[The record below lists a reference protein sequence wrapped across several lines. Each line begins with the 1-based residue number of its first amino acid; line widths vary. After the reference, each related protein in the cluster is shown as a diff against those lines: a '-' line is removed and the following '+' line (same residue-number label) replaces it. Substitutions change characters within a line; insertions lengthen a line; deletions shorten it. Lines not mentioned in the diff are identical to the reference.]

1 MAVLLQT
8 HAAFADER
16 HALSVPAAPADQA
29 LKELSRQTGYPVIFR
44 TSEVTDVRTNAV
56 DGEFTIRHAL
66 DVMFEGTR
74 LVGGLSLEEVVTVS
88 SREKQTSH
96 QQESTVSNNS
106 KTKSF
111 LARAAAPITALATAL
126 LSFSVAA
133 EPEAGDEQAMQAEA
147 DGKRDQEDRKQEEA
161 VFVVGTRLIN
171 GDPSARVLVID
182 VEEIKARGVTTV
194 EEIVRSIPHNFS
206 TINSFNNLDFGN
218 VLDVNLGPFAL
229 GTSTANLR
237 GFGSGN
243 TLVLVNGKR
252 IAGASGVED
261 LFANIRHI
269 PAGAIERVE
278 VHLDGGSAVFGSE
291 AVAGVIN
298 IVLRKDHVG
307 VQVAAR
313 TEASSTGGDQRRV
326 SAHGGYG
333 WGSGNATLT
342 ASFTEG
348 DPVSNVEAGWT
359 SRDNSA
365 RYGGDPDYDFI
376 SPGSCDTR
384 SGRVGLS
391 RWSTNLILPPGND
404 GRNAQ
409 PEDFREVAR
418 EDCLDIVRRDAGGL
432 TEDTSITLN
441 LYQDIGDKLS
451 LSAEYLETLAK
462 TESRLTTFGFQ
473 PILVPESNAFNNFG
487 QAVYV
492 EYTADTEAE
501 LGLISPSYQTDETE
515 QLRYMAGFE
524 YKFSD
529 KVLLKVDYSKGE
541 SQTRADQFMFAPPGR
556 STPPGLTDRLDALLA
571 SDDPN
576 VAVNLFGDGAGQN
589 PTIAEFFNAI
599 AQDHDQSHLQSVEG
613 YVAFDTIEVPAGP
626 VGVVLGSERRR
637 EWLATD
643 LDEAVEDR
651 YLPTGLTSPTREF
664 STVFGEVKVP
674 LVAKSDI
681 PGLRDLTLTAQVHYD
696 EYSTEGAV
704 GTNDDESL
712 NIQQVTFD
720 NVSTRIGLAWALS
733 DNLAVRLS
741 RSEAFR
747 PPVFSELFTT
757 YSSSEFSNYVHDP
770 LAEGIWVPGIN
781 TFSSNPDLKP
791 ESSVNTTVS
800 VEWSPAAIEGLRVDF
815 AYSEIDY
822 EDRIAASFE
831 LSQLLPVE
839 IFANLP
845 GYFRRA
851 EDGTLIERIYKSIN
865 ISRRVNKVVD
875 VNVLYSFTT
884 DWGTLQP
891 EFMYHRVLSMFDQAA
906 PGSGKFDF
914 VGESVGIARAKVW
927 GRLHWRN
934 GPYVGDLT
942 VNYSPGY
949 INNEF
954 ENYVFREL
962 PNEDVD
968 ARWTVD
974 LTGTYRMDNGL
985 TVRAGGRNILDADFP
1000 YMLSTSGAPWDAR
1013 RVDLRKR
1020 VLFLEVSYDFDFN

>member
-1 MAVLLQT
+1 MKAKFCPFFVLLL
-8 HAAFADER
+8 AVG
-16 HALSVPAAPADQA
+16 ALS
-29 LKELSRQTGYPVIFR
+29 
-44 TSEVTDVRTNAV
+44 
-56 DGEFTIRHAL
+56 
-66 DVMFEGTR
+66 
-74 LVGGLSLEEVVTVS
+74 
-88 SREKQTSH
+88 
-96 QQESTVSNNS
+96 
-106 KTKSF
+106 
-111 LARAAAPITALATAL
+111 AAAQEDQQT
-126 LSFSVAA
+126 
-133 EPEAGDEQAMQAEA
+133 PEAEA
-147 DGKRDQEDRKQEEA
+147 DQQDEAAQDEEEII
-161 VFVVGTRLIN
+161 VVVGTRLTG
-171 GDPSARVLVID
+171 GDPSARVVVMDL
-182 VEEIKARGVTTV
+182 EEIKARGVTTV

-206 TINSFNNLDFGN
+206 TINSFNNLEFGST
-218 VLDVNLGPFAL
+218 VLDVNLGAMAL

-252 IAGASGVED
+252 IAAASGRED

-269 PAGAIERVE
+269 PASAIERVE

-298 IVLRKDHVG
+298 IVLRKDYVG
-307 VQVAAR
+307 VQIAGR
-313 TEASSTGGDQRRV
+313 TEVSSTEGDRRRV

-348 DPVSNVEAGWT
+348 DPVSNAEAGWT

-365 RYGGDPDYDFI
+365 RYGGDPAYDFI
-376 SPGSCDTR
+376 SRGSCGAR

-391 RWSTNLILPPGND
+391 RWSTNLILPPGDD

-418 EDCLDIVRRDAGGL
+418 EDCLDVVRTDAGGF

-441 LYQDIGDKLS
+441 LYQAVGDKLS
-451 LSAEYLETLAK
+451 LNAEYIETLAK
-462 TESRLTTFGFQ
+462 TEARLTTFGFSA
-473 PILVPESNAFNNFG
+473 ILVPESNAFNNFG
-487 QAVYV
+487 QDVYV

-501 LGLISPSYQTDETE
+501 LGLIPPSYQTDETE

-529 KVLLKVDYSKGE
+529 NVLLKVDYSKAE
-541 SQTRADQFMFAPPGR
+541 SQARGSQFMFAPPNR
-556 STPPGLTDRLDALLA
+556 WDPPDLRERLDGLLA

-576 VAVNLFGDGAGQN
+576 EALNLFGDGTGQN
-589 PTIAEFFNAI
+589 PTITEFFSSYI
-599 AQDHDQSHLQSVEG
+599 ADHDRSHLQSVEL
-613 YVAFDTIEVPAGP
+613 YVAFDTIEVPAGT
-626 VGVVLGSERRR
+626 VGIVIGTERRR
-637 EWLATD
+637 EWIEPD
-643 LDEAVEDR
+643 VDEAVEDR
-651 YLPTGLTSPTREF
+651 YLPTGLASPTREF
-664 STVFGEVKVP
+664 STVFGELKVP
-674 LVAKSDI
+674 LVANSDI
-681 PGLRDLTLTAQVHYD
+681 AGLHGLTLTAQVHYD

-704 GTNDDESL
+704 GRNDDESL
-712 NIQQVTFD
+712 NIQHVVFD
-720 NVSTRIGLAWALS
+720 NVSARIGLAWALS
-733 DNLAVRLS
+733 DNIEVRLS

-747 PPVFSELFTT
+747 PPVFSDLFTT
-757 YSSSEFSNYVHDP
+757 YASSNFSNYVHDP
-770 LAEGIWVPGIN
+770 LAEEVWVPGIN
-781 TFSSNPDLKP
+781 TSGSNPDLKP

-800 VEWSPAAIEGLRVDF
+800 LEWSPAAIVGLTVDV
-815 AYSEIDY
+815 AYSEIDFQ
-822 EDRIAASFE
+822 DRITGSYE

-839 IFANLP
+839 IFGNLTQF
-845 GYFRRA
+845 FRRA
-851 EDGTLIERIYKSIN
+851 EDGTLIERIYAPTN
-865 ISRRVNKVVD
+865 ISRRVNKTVD

-884 DWGTLQP
+884 DWGTFQP
-891 EFMYHRVLSMFDQAA
+891 EFMYHRVLSMFDEAV
-906 PGSGKFDF
+906 PGSGEFDF
-914 VGESVGIARAKVW
+914 VGESVGIPRAKVW

-954 ENYVFREL
+954 ENYYFRDL

-974 LTGTYRMDNGL
+974 LTGTYRMGNGL

-1000 YMLSTSGAPWDAR
+1000 FMLSTLGAPWDSR